1 VTTSLPAVFVGAPRV
16 APAVP
21 FVKVCGLTRLCDVE
35 AAVAAGASAIG
46 FVFWPRSP
54 RAVTIDVA
62 ARLRGALP
70 AGVVAVGVFV
80 DADADAINDTVVR
93 VGLGA
98 VQLHGDEAIGL
109 RDAIGVPLIKAVVGG
124 AHDAAWVDCKDGR
137 VVLLVDARDDAQRG
151 GTGRVADW
159 AAAARLAAARPLVL
173 AGGLTADNVARAV
186 LTVGPVA
193 VDVSS
198 GVESAPGVKDAR
210 RLRAFFGAV
219 RALGASEDR

>member
-1 VTTSLPAVFVGAPRV
+1 MTNVPAVFAAAPRV
-16 APAVP
+16 AAAAP
-21 FVKVCGLTRLCDVE
+21 FVKVCGLTRVCDVE

-54 RAVTIDVA
+54 RAVTVDAA
-62 ARLRGALP
+62 ARLREAVP
-70 AGVVAVGVFV
+70 AGVVTVGVFV
-80 DADADAINDTVVR
+80 DAEADAINETVVR
-93 VGLGA
+93 VGLSA
-98 VQLHGDEAIGL
+98 VQLHGDEAPGL
-109 RDAIGVPLIKAVVGG
+109 RDTIGVPLIKAVVGG
-124 AHDAAWVDCKDGR
+124 ANDAAWVACEDGR
-137 VVLLVDARDDAQRG
+137 VVLLLDARDDAQRG

-159 AAAARLAAARPLVL
+159 DAAARLAVVRPLVL

-186 LTVGPVA
+186 QTVGPVA